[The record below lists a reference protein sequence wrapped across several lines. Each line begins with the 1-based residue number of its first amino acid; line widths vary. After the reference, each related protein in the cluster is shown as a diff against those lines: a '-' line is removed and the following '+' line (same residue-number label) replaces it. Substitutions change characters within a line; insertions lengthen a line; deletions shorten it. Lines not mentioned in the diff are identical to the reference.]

1 MNAIDNGGDTP
12 LDKASAHKHKTPADL
27 LRKHGGKRAEEL
39 KTDIEAKKKA
49 NE

>member
-1 MNAIDNGGDTP
+1 MNAIENGGNTT
-12 LDKASAHKHKTPADL
+12 LDKASVHKHKKTADL